1 VSPSEEF
8 SGLGGS
14 IDRLEKRT
22 EEEKRRLEER
32 EEILNLL
39 RKANEEIQEL
49 KKSRVTRDE
58 MAEFFDK
65 FLNEF
70 SHVIAGIEDTKTK
83 GLMSRFME
91 TMSKTAKALK
101 KG

>member
-1 VSPSEEF
+1 VSPSEDF

-32 EEILNLL
+32 KEILNLL

-58 MAEFFDK
+58 MTEFFDK

-83 GLMSRFME
+83 GLMSRFMK
-91 TMSKTAKALK
+91 TMSETVNALK
-101 KG
+101 EG

>member
-1 VSPSEEF
+1 VSPSEDI

-14 IDRLEKRT
+14 IDRFTERT

-39 RKANEEIQEL
+39 RKAHEEIQEL

-58 MAEFFDK
+58 MADFFDK

-83 GLMSRFME
+83 GLISRFID
-91 TMSKTAKALK
+91 TMSETVKALK
-101 KG
+101 EG

>member
-1 VSPSEEF
+1 MSPSEEF
-8 SGLGGS
+8 SGLGES
-14 IDRLEKRT
+14 IDRLERKT
-22 EEEKRRLEER
+22 GEEKRRLDER

-49 KKSRVTRDE
+49 KKSRVTRNE

-83 GLMSRFME
+83 GLFSGFME
-91 TMSKTAKALK
+91 TMSETANALR

>member
-1 VSPSEEF
+1 MSPAEEI
-8 SGLGGS
+8 SGLEGS
-14 IDRLEKRT
+14 IDRLTKRT

-91 TMSKTAKALK
+91 TMSETVNALK

>member
-1 VSPSEEF
+1 MSPSEEF

-14 IDRLEKRT
+14 IHRLEKRT

-58 MAEFFDK
+58 MAEFFDE

-83 GLMSRFME
+83 GLFSRFMK
-91 TMSKTAKALK
+91 TMSETVNALK
-101 KG
+101 EG

>member
-1 VSPSEEF
+1 MSPSEDF

-32 EEILNLL
+32 EEVLNLL

-58 MAEFFDK
+58 MAEFFDE
-65 FLNEF
+65 FLNDF
-70 SHVIAGIEDTKTK
+70 SHVIVGIEDTKTK
-83 GLMSRFME
+83 GLFNGFIK
-91 TMSKTAKALK
+91 TMSKTINAFWR
-101 KG
+101 G

>member
-1 VSPSEEF
+1 VSPSEEI

-14 IDRLEKRT
+14 IDRFEKRT
-22 EEEKRRLEER
+22 EEKRRLEER

-70 SHVIAGIEDTKTK
+70 SHAVEDIKDPETKNAFL
-83 GLMSRFME
+83 GLIKRTNAAF
-91 TMSKTAKALK
+91 KR
-101 KG
+101 G

>member
-1 VSPSEEF
+1 MSPSEEI

-65 FLNEF
+65 FNEF
-70 SHVIAGIEDTKTK
+70 LNGYMEDHLKDSK
-83 GLMSRFME
+83 ANGLYKVTDDLRKFCTRFFN
-91 TMSKTAKALK
+91 K
-101 KG
+101 

>member
-1 VSPSEEF
+1 MSPSEEF
-8 SGLGGS
+8 SGLGES
-14 IDRLEKRT
+14 IDRLERKT
-22 EEEKRRLEER
+22 EEEKKRLDER

-70 SHVIAGIEDTKTK
+70 SHVIAGIENTKTK
-83 GLMSRFME
+83 GLFSKFME
-91 TMSKTAKALK
+91 TMSETVNALK

>member
-1 VSPSEEF
+1 MSPSEEF

-14 IDRLEKRT
+14 IDRFTERT
-22 EEEKRRLEER
+22 EEEKRRLDER
-32 EEILNLL
+32 VEILNLL
-39 RKANEEIQEL
+39 RKAHEEIQEL

-70 SHVIAGIEDTKTK
+70 SHAVEDIKDPETKNAFLGLIKRTK
-83 GLMSRFME
+83 DAFI
-91 TMSKTAKALK
+91 

>member
-1 VSPSEEF
+1 MSPSEEF
-8 SGLGGS
+8 SGLGES
-14 IDRLEKRT
+14 IDRLERKT
-22 EEEKRRLEER
+22 GEEKRRLDER

-39 RKANEEIQEL
+39 RKANEEILEL

-91 TMSKTAKALK
+91 TMSETAKAVK

>member
-1 VSPSEEF
+1 
-8 SGLGGS
+8 
-14 IDRLEKRT
+14 
-22 EEEKRRLEER
+22 
-32 EEILNLL
+32 
-39 RKANEEIQEL
+39 
-49 KKSRVTRDE
+49 

-91 TMSKTAKALK
+91 TMSETVNALK

>member
-1 VSPSEEF
+1 MSPSEEI

-14 IDRLEKRT
+14 INRLQKRT
-22 EEEKRRLEER
+22 EEDKRRLDER
-32 EEILNLL
+32 EEIINLL
-39 RKANEEIQEL
+39 KEADEEIKEL

-83 GLMSRFME
+83 GLFSKFME
-91 TMSKTAKALK
+91 TMSETVNALK

>member
-1 VSPSEEF
+1 MSPSEDF

-39 RKANEEIQEL
+39 RKANEEVQEL
-49 KKSRVTRDE
+49 
-58 MAEFFDK
+58 
-65 FLNEF
+65 
-70 SHVIAGIEDTKTK
+70 
-83 GLMSRFME
+83 
-91 TMSKTAKALK
+91 
-101 KG
+101 

>member
-1 VSPSEEF
+1 VSPSEEI
-8 SGLGGS
+8 SGLEES
-14 IDRLEKRT
+14 IDRLTKRT

-32 EEILNLL
+32 EEILDLL

-58 MAEFFDK
+58 MAEFFDE

-70 SHVIAGIEDTKTK
+70 SHAVEDIKDPETKNAFRGLTK
-83 GLMSRFME
+83 RTKDAF
-91 TMSKTAKALK
+91 K

>member
-1 VSPSEEF
+1 MSPSEDVP
-8 SGLGGS
+8 GLGKS
-14 IDRLEKRT
+14 LDRLEKRT

-32 EEILNLL
+32 EEIVNLL
-39 RKANEEIQEL
+39 REANEEIQEL

-70 SHVIAGIEDTKTK
+70 SHAIAGIEDTKTK
-83 GLMSRFME
+83 GLFSRFME
-91 TMSKTAKALK
+91 TMSETVKALK

>member
-1 VSPSEEF
+1 MSPSEEF
-8 SGLGGS
+8 SGLGES
-14 IDRLEKRT
+14 IDRLERKT
-22 EEEKRRLEER
+22 GEEKRRLDER

-39 RKANEEIQEL
+39 RKANEEILEL

-83 GLMSRFME
+83 GLFSGFME
-91 TMSKTAKALK
+91 TMSETANALR